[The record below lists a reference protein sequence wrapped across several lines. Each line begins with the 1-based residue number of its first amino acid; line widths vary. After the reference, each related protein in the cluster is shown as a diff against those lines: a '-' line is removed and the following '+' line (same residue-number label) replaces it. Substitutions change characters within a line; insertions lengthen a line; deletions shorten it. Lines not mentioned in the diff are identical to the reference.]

1 MLILAADP
9 GVNGALA
16 GFDTDSRRLVVTEMP
31 TYDRQI
37 SGRANL
43 RRTLDEDKVVDLIL
57 TWHTLG
63 ATHFIIERVGGM
75 PGQSAP
81 NAFTFGYGCGVL
93 TTAARCAGMII
104 ERVEPARWKSILRV
118 PSDKNQARARASE
131 LFPNHGHMW
140 PLKKHDGLA
149 EAALLALYGK
159 VVFGELEAVK

>member
-9 GVNGALA
+9 GVHGAVA
-16 GFDTDSRRLVVTEMP
+16 GYDTVSGRLVVGPMP
-31 TYDRQI
+31 TYDRQV
-37 SGRANL
+37 SGKANL

-93 TTAARCAGMII
+93 TTAARMAGMVI
-104 ERVEPARWKSILRV
+104 ERVEPSRWKSVLRV
-118 PSDKNQARARASE
+118 PSDKKQARARASE

-140 PLKKHDGLA
+140 PLVKDDGKA
-149 EAALLALYGK
+149 EAALLAKYGE
-159 VVFGELEAVK
+159 VVFGELKSV